1 MEPHSNAGYRIDP
14 RRDLDLA
21 REFMATPVGLHSPNL
36 QRLLRAMRGGA
47 VKGKYALLTTKP
59 GHEWTL
65 IQLSG
70 DRATAPKIFD
80 QHVYHDLDEAEREVF
95 RLRWQQ
101 LSGQALEL

>member
-1 MEPHSNAGYRIDP
+1 MYEIDP
-14 RRDLDLA
+14 QRDLSLA

-47 VKGKYALLTTKP
+47 LQGKYALLSTKP

-70 DRATAPKIFD
+70 ER
-80 QHVYHDLDEAEREVF
+80 DLPPVVHEDAVFTDLLDAEREVF
-95 RLRWQQ
+95 RRRWKEQTGET
-101 LSGQALEL
+101 LDL

>member
-1 MEPHSNAGYRIDP
+1 
-14 RRDLDLA
+14 
-21 REFMATPVGLHSPNL
+21 MATPVGLHSPNL

>member
-1 MEPHSNAGYRIDP
+1 MEPSNAGYRIDP
-14 RRDLDLA
+14 QRDLDLA

-36 QRLLRAMRGGA
+36 QRLLRGMRGGA
-47 VKGKYALLTTKP
+47 VKGKYALLSTRP

-70 DRATAPKIFD
+70 DRAIAPKIFD

-101 LSGQALEL
+101 LTGQALELW